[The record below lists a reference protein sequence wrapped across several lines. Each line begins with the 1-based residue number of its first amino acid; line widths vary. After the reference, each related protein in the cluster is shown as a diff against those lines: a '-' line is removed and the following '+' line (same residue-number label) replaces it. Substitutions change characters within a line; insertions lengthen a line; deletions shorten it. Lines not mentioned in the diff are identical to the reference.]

1 MEGFTNS
8 LWILL
13 IKNKGYMPL
22 VGNNRIGKM
31 FRKKDNEHFRL
42 WGYKTRPVLFE
53 WIVDEMVNRRELVLF

>member
-1 MEGFTNS
+1 
-8 LWILL
+8 
-13 IKNKGYMPL
+13 MPL

-42 WGYKTRPVLFE
+42 WGHKTRPVLFE